1 VAFRICGG
9 DESPIPQFDLV
20 AAFDSL
26 WVACRGKGQ
35 VLRLDPETGEVHAR
49 IPTRGVV
56 SLAADDQSVW
66 AVYRE
71 LGTVYRIYPSTD
83 RVTSTVKLLR
93 DTPYIWSQAG
103 SVWVGVPG
111 NVVGRIAPARNEL
124 IETIDIGDG
133 VSDMVATE
141 DGLLAICHRDSTLWR
156 IDPERGEATLLGEVP
171 GDTPERLALWGD
183 TLWAAG
189 RGVDLMQLDPA
200 TAKAKRTIE
209 VGTGTIDVASRT
221 TPSGWP
227 SPCPRQTNKAFHSS
241 SGSFAWILRVARSRT
256 PSRRTARSSSP
267 ASRRKEAGSGWP
279 TRSTESCSGLAS
291 GGSTPGTLRSQRG
304 YSSVGRAP
312 GSHPGGRRFESG

>member
-1 VAFRICGG
+1 VATPLPGAVAFRICGG

-71 LGTVYRIYPSTD
+71 LGTVYRIDPSTD
-83 RVTSTVKLLR
+83 RVTSPVKLLR

-209 VGTGTIDVASRT
+209 VGTGTIDVASTDDAVWVAVALPEADQQGLPQLER
-221 TPSGWP
+221 
-227 SPCPRQTNKAFHSS
+227 
-241 SGSFAWILRVARSRT
+241 LVRVD
-256 PSRRTARSSSP
+256 P
-267 ASRRKEAGSGWP
+267 ASGKIADSVTPNGP
-279 TRSTESCSGLAS
+279 VFVTGLA
-291 GGSTPGTLRSQRG
+291 TE
-304 YSSVGRAP
+304 
-312 GSHPGGRRFESG
+312 GGRLWVADTVNGVLLRLG